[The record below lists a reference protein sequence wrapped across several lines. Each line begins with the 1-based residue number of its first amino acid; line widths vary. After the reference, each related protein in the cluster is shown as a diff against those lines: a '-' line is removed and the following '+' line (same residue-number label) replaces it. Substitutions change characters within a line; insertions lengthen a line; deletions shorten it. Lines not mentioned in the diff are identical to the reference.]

1 LLVMSA
7 MLRPW
12 ILSLAG
18 CVLMSGS
25 GSPAVAQS
33 TIWDSTLTNTHWYV
47 PVPQLLAYAAP
58 KTGFSNPI
66 PIGDQTLWTLGV
78 ASNGAF
84 TGTSTAKL
92 AIGPAVVTDN
102 STIQGFV
109 TPAGQITMI
118 FTPTSGGTATV
129 GLGQMRIINGV
140 TEMEMQMI
148 TGGSLL
154 VTHWAYMLPYDP
166 ASFTP
171 PPPQPVPANSV
182 PQWAWMSGT
191 PWRIVSPA
199 MFGTTSPGRFVV
211 TNYQNGYFWGTGLAP
226 NGSSTGTFTLLGS
239 VTPEGKVLFNTLS
252 RGNLTSLYGT
262 ATGDA
267 SGTLMAVSTYDL
279 SGNPSGGVA
288 YLSLVQPYAAVLAAA
303 HNRAGLGAA
312 DVLYRLAATPASVTG
327 EMASTFAALDNLGA
341 SGLSTA
347 ISQTLPVLTGAASQ
361 ATYVTQRDIQRAVVD
376 RLDNVM
382 TSGAP
387 AAERHVWLKPLG
399 GFAQQGGSD
408 GALGYRASGGG
419 VVAGIDQTVSPR
431 ATLGG
436 MLAYTHQS
444 ITGSDDS
451 VPNRLGLDSYRL
463 GLYGAYALSPDT
475 IADVQFDG
483 GINVSGET
491 RSISFM
497 GSTASASYRSTT
509 GHAGL
514 GIKQLIPLQP
524 RLTLAPTLRLDYGE
538 VRADAY
544 RETGAGGLNLNVDSQ
559 TYREL
564 LVQAGVKSFYRISKD
579 VSLIAE
585 AGLGYNTIRQGLQIT
600 AAFAGGGDSFVTRG
614 IDVSPWLYSGGL
626 GLTAN
631 PGDKF
636 DLSLR
641 YGVQATTSGYLQQSG
656 SFLLKLKI

>member
-1 LLVMSA
+1 
-7 MLRPW
+7 MLRPC
-12 ILSLAG
+12 ILSLVA
-18 CVLMSGS
+18 CVLTSG
-25 GSPAVAQS
+25 GAAPAAAQAS
-33 TIWDSTLTNTHWYV
+33 IWDSTLTNTHWYV

-58 KTGFSNPI
+58 KTGFSNPL

-102 STIQGFV
+102 STIQGMV

-118 FTPTSGGTATV
+118 FTPTAGGTATV
-129 GLGQMRIINGV
+129 GLGQMRLVNGV

-148 TGGSLL
+148 TGDSLL
-154 VTHWAYMLPYDP
+154 VSHWAYMLPYDP

-171 PPPQPVPANSV
+171 PPPQPYQANSV

-199 MFGTTSPGRFVV
+199 MFGTTSAGRFVV
-211 TNYQNGYFWGTGLAP
+211 TNYQNGYFWGTGIAP

-252 RGNLTSLYGT
+252 RGQLTSLYGT

-267 SGTLMAVSTYDL
+267 SGAQMAVSTYDL
-279 SGNPSGGVA
+279 TGNPSGGLA
-288 YLSLVQPYAAVLAAA
+288 YLSLIQPYPAVLAAA

-312 DVLYRLAATPASVTG
+312 DVLFRLAATPASVTG
-327 EMASTFAALDNLGA
+327 QLASTFAALDSLGP

-347 ISQTLPVLTGAASQ
+347 ISQTLPVLTGAAAQ
-361 ATYVTQRDIQRAVVD
+361 ATYVTQRDVQRAVAD
-376 RLDNVM
+376 RLDDVV
-382 TSGAP
+382 TLGAA
-387 AAERHVWLKPLG
+387 AAERQLWLKPLG
-399 GFAQQGGSD
+399 GTAQQGGAD

-419 VVAGIDQTVSPR
+419 VVAGIDRSVSQR
-431 ATLGG
+431 AMLGG
-436 MLAYTHQS
+436 MLAYTHQV
-444 ITGSDDS
+444 ITGSDDAI
-451 VPNRLGLDSYRL
+451 PNRLGLDSYRL
-463 GLYGAYALSPDT
+463 GLYGAYAPRPDT
-475 IADVQFDG
+475 IADVQLDG
-483 GINVSGET
+483 GINATGET
-491 RSISFM
+491 RSISFI
-497 GSTASASYRSTT
+497 GSTASASYRGTI

-514 GIKQLIPLQP
+514 GLKQLIPLGAG
-524 RLTLAPTLRLDYGE
+524 LTLAPTLRLDYGE

-544 RETGAGGLNLNVDSQ
+544 RETGASGLNLNVESQ
-559 TYREL
+559 IYREL
-564 LVQAGVKSFYRISKD
+564 TVQTGLKSYYRIARN
-579 VSLIAE
+579 VSLVAE
-585 AGLGYNTIRQGLQIT
+585 AGVGYNTIKQGLQIT

-626 GLTAN
+626 GFTAN
-631 PGDKF
+631 PSDKF
-636 DLSLR
+636 DLSVR

-656 SFLLKLKI
+656 SLLLKLKI